1 VLDAWEPGGTPT
13 PHFLNPPFY
22 AASQLL
28 LHRPKTVIIM
38 SSEPQEHETKLRV
51 ELIERP
57 EDIIHAFDCV
67 CEAFGRQAQDGIFLA
82 MNPGWETPRGKEL
95 GAARMVTRW
104 RATTKDKDGQ
114 PNAVFL
120 KATLPDSEQK
130 GERIIAGFAIWV
142 QVSSVQGYGDLP
154 VEDLRKAMDLEA
166 LYPGNEAEQR
176 YLYQVMASLHR
187 RRMEIIKEKA
197 TAVPPMVMALD
208 MCAVDPAYQRKGIAR
223 KLVQWGLDEARR
235 RGGLE
240 AITEASSMGRH
251 VYEKMG
257 FQAEGPD
264 IEYTVD
270 SEFESRRRPPNVF
283 MRTHG
288 NFV

>member
-1 VLDAWEPGGTPT
+1 
-13 PHFLNPPFY
+13 
-22 AASQLL
+22 
-28 LHRPKTVIIM
+28 M
-38 SSEPQEHETKLRV
+38 SSEIQKHDPKLRV

-57 EDIIHAFDCV
+57 EDINQAFDCV

-82 MNPGWETPRGKEL
+82 MNPGWETPQGKEL
-95 GAARMVTRW
+95 GAARMLARW

-114 PNAVFL
+114 PNAMFL

-142 QVSSVQGYGDLP
+142 QASNVQGYGDRPL
-154 VEDLRKAMDLEA
+154 EDLRKTMDLEA
-166 LYPGNEAEQR
+166 LYPGNKPEQR
-176 YLYQVMASLHR
+176 YLCQVMASLHR
-187 RRMEIIKEKA
+187 RRIEIIKEKA
-197 TAVPPMVMALD
+197 TAVPPTVMALD
-208 MCAVDPAYQRKGIAR
+208 MCAVDPVYQRKGIAR
-223 KLVQWGLDEARR
+223 ELVQWGLDEARR

-264 IEYTVD
+264 IEYAVD
-270 SEFESRRRPPNVF
+270 SEFESRKRPSNIF

-288 NFV
+288 NVV